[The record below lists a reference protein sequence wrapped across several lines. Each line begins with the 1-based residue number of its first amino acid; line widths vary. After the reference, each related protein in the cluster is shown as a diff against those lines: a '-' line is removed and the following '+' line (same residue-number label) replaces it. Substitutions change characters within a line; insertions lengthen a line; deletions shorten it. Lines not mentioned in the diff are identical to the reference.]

1 MSLPYP
7 APTRM
12 NVLGIDFTS
21 RPTRRKPISCLH
33 CILEGDVLRAGDLE
47 EWTDFDAFELVLQ
60 RLLGRGLPAL
70 ISRLARHD
78 GSLKRSAGHAVGRI
92 TFAMHSL

>member
-60 RLLGRGLPAL
+60 RP
-70 ISRLARHD
+70 RHD